1 MEVRLIRISS
11 ALDAVADVL
20 RINHFNYLFEGTCG
34 LLKDL
39 RGDLESFMA
48 PRRRPLSMNNHPT
61 MTTTT
66 TLMEVD
72 DVLDRLKNLS
82 STLRVVCELLRIGD
96 NERVCEVVESVDG
109 EIVELVKLFEAITS
123 VDGERVELVK
133 LLEAITTRD

>member
-20 RINHFNYLFEGTCG
+20 RINHFNSSDYLFEGTCG
-34 LLKDL
+34 LLNDL

-48 PRRRPLSMNNHPT
+48 RRRCPLPT

-72 DVLDRLKNLS
+72 DVLDRLKKLS
-82 STLRVVCELLRIGD
+82 STLRVVCELIRIGD
-96 NERVCEVVESVDG
+96 DERVCEWQ
-109 EIVELVKLFEAITS
+109 
-123 VDGERVELVK
+123 
-133 LLEAITTRD
+133 

>member
-11 ALDAVADVL
+11 ALDAVANVL
-20 RINHFNYLFEGTCG
+20 RVTQVVRPSDFEGTCG

-48 PRRRPLSMNNHPT
+48 PRRRLLSMINHPT

-109 EIVELVKLFEAITS
+109 EIVELVKL
-123 VDGERVELVK
+123 
-133 LLEAITTRD
+133 LEAYINEGMNA